1 MFIQGP
7 LASRLTLDYYRVLY
21 SVLCVILF
29 QFFLQTAM
37 EVEHAG
43 DFCCRTPRETG
54 FLKESI
60 IFEIDS
66 F

>member
-7 LASRLTLDYYRVLY
+7 LASRLILDYYRVLY

-43 DFCCRTPRETG
+43 DCVVEPLRNRVLE
-54 FLKESI
+54 
-60 IFEIDS
+60 EIHN